1 MLQKNAI
8 TEVPPDIPGFY
19 SNVSFECPGTQS
31 IRRVASTNRFKTSE
45 HSHLCTSLCMHT
57 ISSLPSTVERSNRS
71 AGCLLSCTSR
81 QQEVPPFCIRI
92 QGILVPSASLR
103 SEHCLSG
110 IYSYGAQSGSLPPS
124 SGDIGSLTPL
134 AVILDLSKAFDTLD
148 HNIMIEKLRHYGIE
162 NKSLNWF
169 VSYLEK
175 RQQFVEFENKCSE
188 ISFLSTGVPQGSIL
202 GPLLFNIYVND
213 IKNATQH
220 FNIIQYADDTS
231 LVC

>member
-1 MLQKNAI
+1 MDLGL
-8 TEVPPDIPGFY
+8 T
-19 SNVSFECPGTQS
+19 
-31 IRRVASTNRFKTSE
+31 
-45 HSHLCTSLCMHT
+45 
-57 ISSLPSTVERSNRS
+57 
-71 AGCLLSCTSR
+71 
-81 QQEVPPFCIRI
+81 
-92 QGILVPSASLR
+92 PSA
-103 SEHCLSG
+103 
-110 IYSYGAQSGSLPPS
+110 
-124 SGDIGSLTPL
+124 
-134 AVILDLSKAFDTLD
+134 VFLDLSKAFDNLD

-175 RQQFVEFENKCSE
+175 RQQFVEFQNKCSE

-231 LVC
+231 LISSSCDSVINK